1 MICFNTKDRFL
12 SKIIDKANIS
22 IKDLPKNADDIVIY
36 GVSKDESVD
45 VLINE
50 NFTALRSSQLEQMIR
65 FLKSKGLVVSY
76 GNRWDMAREYNNNSV
91 GLGYELRKNRPDVAS
106 NVARIFWLAANKH
119 VKETAVQVVDETE
132 ATTNELEI
140 RPTLRRPF

>member
-22 IKDLPKNADDIVIY
+22 IKDLPKSAEDIVVY
-36 GVSKDESVD
+36 GVSKDENVD

-50 NFTALRSSQLEQMIR
+50 NFSALRSAQLDQMIR

-76 GNRWDMAREYNNNSV
+76 GNRWEMSREYNNNSI
-91 GLGYELRKNRPDVAS
+91 GLGYALRKDRPDIAS
-106 NVARIFWLAANKH
+106 NVARIFWLAANRH

-132 ATTNELEI
+132 TAGNELET